1 MYRIRFHGRGGQGMK
16 TASRM
21 LGRAFF
27 LEGFEVQDAP
37 RYGAERRG
45 APMFAYVRAS
55 REVINA
61 RGIIRRPDLII
72 VADETLVPIPTAGV
86 LPGCTA
92 HTVMLISTA
101 VSPEVWQERLHFP
114 GKVFTLPA
122 AAEAEDRRQ
131 LRFIGAGCAGAAAR
145 LLGVISRNSLERAIR
160 EELASL
166 EEAAVEK
173 NRGKAL
179 EAYDRMAN
187 YAGSVTEGE
196 EIPAADY
203 QRPGWI
209 DLPFEDARISAP
221 AIHAAATSENLQTGL
236 WRTQRPVIDYTR
248 CKRCWWVC
256 STFCPDSAI
265 SLNDD
270 GFPQIDYEHCKGCMI
285 CMAQCPSHAI
295 RALAEREADAEDT
308 GGGAS

>member
-1 MYRIRFHGRGGQGMK
+1 MERHKILIVDDEPAVLDTLERSLVRQYTVFRAGSGEEVLEV
-16 TASRM
+16 
-21 LGRAFF
+21 LGREDIA
-27 LEGFEVQDAP
+27 LTIADQRMPGMTGVHMLMKSRKIRPHMIRILLTGFTDIDAAVDAINMSGIY
-37 RYGAERRG
+37 RYIQKPWDTEE
-45 APMFAYVRAS
+45 FQ
-55 REVINA
+55 IN
-61 RGIIRRPDLII
+61 IRR
-72 VADETLVPIPTAGV
+72 
-86 LPGCTA
+86 
-92 HTVMLISTA
+92 
-101 VSPEVWQERLHFP
+101 
-114 GKVFTLPA
+114 
-122 AAEAEDRRQ
+122 
-131 LRFIGAGCAGAAAR
+131 
-145 LLGVISRNSLERAIR
+145 
-160 EELASL
+160 
-166 EEAAVEK
+166 
-173 NRGKAL
+173 AL

-203 QRPGWI
+203 QRPEWI

-236 WRTQRPVIDYTR
+236 WRTQRPVIDYTH

-256 STFCPDSAI
+256 STLCPDSAI

-295 RALAEREADAEDT
+295 RALAEREADVKDT